1 MALTI
6 ENGTG
11 IAGADSFVTLV
22 EYADTQ
28 TDLFGAAL
36 DGTDVL
42 KEAALRRAFLYLKSL
57 TWKADYPFPTLGG
70 TIPADVKSAQAI
82 LARYEEA
89 TPGGLQPTVVP
100 GQQKVLTRVG
110 ELSWTVMGQTGADA
124 QRAVVM
130 MAADLLKPFVN
141 DTGNTR
147 FLARA

>member
-6 ENGTG
+6 ENGAG
-11 IAGADSFVTLV
+11 VAGADSFASLA
-22 EYADTQ
+22 EYADAQ

-36 DGTDVL
+36 DGTDVI

-57 TWKADYPFPTLGG
+57 SWKSDYPFPTLGG
-70 TIPADVKSAQAI
+70 EIPADVKTAQAI
-82 LARYEEA
+82 LARYEQA
-89 TPGGLQPTVVP
+89 TPNGLQPTVVP

-110 ELSWTVMGQTGADA
+110 ELGWTVTGQSGADA

>member
-11 IAGADSFVTLV
+11 IAGADSFASLA
-22 EYADTQ
+22 EYATTQ

-57 TWKADYPFPTLGG
+57 SWKSAYPFPTLGG
-70 TIPADVKSAQAI
+70 EIPADVKTAQAI
-82 LARYEEA
+82 LARYEQA
-89 TPGGLQPTVVP
+89 NPNGLQPTVVP

-110 ELSWTVMGQTGADA
+110 ELSWTVMGQSGADA
-124 QRAVVM
+124 QRASVF
-130 MAADLLKPFVN
+130 MADDLLKRFVN
-141 DTGNTR
+141 DGQTQ